1 MYPLLFSPVVEQQ
14 TPDQGVD
21 PIEAAAAAVK
31 SPQATAELNRINQ
44 ESLRNYAIFRE
55 NMLTHFALTKL
66 RKRHGVDLDCDEEG

>member
-1 MYPLLFSPVVEQQ
+1 MYPLLFNPVEQ
-14 TPDQGVD
+14 PDQGVD
-21 PIEAAAAAVK
+21 PIESSGSAAK

-66 RKRHGVDLDCDEEG
+66 RKRHGVDLECDEEG